1 MDYFKKI
8 FVTVFSFLLVI
19 SMVQAQKFKSYLP
32 TPPMGWNSWN
42 AYQEDISEKKII
54 ETVDAFISTGLKD
67 AGYTYINID
76 DGWAIERDLNGN
88 IVPDPKKFPRGMKF
102 LADYIHSKGLK
113 FGIYTA
119 PGERTCAK
127 FVGSLGFEQKDV
139 EAYAAWG
146 VDYIKLDGCG
156 AKESREVIC
165 KKWREALDKV
175 SRPIVLSVHLG
186 YDDVEFFSNYANL
199 WRTTNDVYP
208 AWDLSLDQMNDW
220 KPLCI
225 APTIDMQQGL
235 EDAQSFGAFNDP
247 DMLQVGNGA
256 LTKEENKAHFSMWA
270 MLGAPLLLGNDIISM
285 SNEVKDIIT
294 NKEIIAINQDSL
306 CYQGRKISDS
316 GIGKSKLKE
325 DYGLQVFVK
334 KLAAEGEYA
343 VALFNRSEFE
353 NTMMVRWADIG
364 LEPRD
369 VFVRDL
375 WKHKDLGKY
384 NVEYSTKVAPHS
396 ATILKVK
403 GVSSGE
409 IRESYPMLKDSIVLE
424 AEEGALFRA
433 VKANFYKG
441 YSGPAYVQYCSEP
454 PTQFTRMVVNI
465 PEEGIYKVGVRYTNL
480 TGNTSNIHIEAANQS
495 VKLACPVPTDAKFT
509 FAFRGSATWDYAF
522 TNIKL
527 KKGLNVIKVSSKE
540 VLSPLVDQLIIKK

>member
-1 MDYFKKI
+1 MDYFIKI
-8 FVTVFSFLLVI
+8 FVAVLSLLLI
-19 SMVQAQKFKSYLP
+19 TSMLQAQKFKSYLP

-42 AYQEDISEKKII
+42 TFFEDISEAKIM
-54 ETVDAFISTGLKD
+54 EVADAFISSGLKD
-67 AGYTYINID
+67 AGYLYVNID
-76 DGWAIERDLNGN
+76 DGWALERSSDGT
-88 IVPDPKKFPRGMKF
+88 IIPDPKKFPRGMKYV
-102 LADYIHSKGLK
+102 ADYVHSKGLK

-119 PGERTCAK
+119 PGEKTCAK

-139 EAYAAWG
+139 ETYAAWG

-165 KKWREALDKV
+165 KKWRDALDKV
-175 SRPIVLSVHLG
+175 ARPIVLSVHLG
-186 YDDVEFFSNYANL
+186 YDDVAFFTNYANL

-208 AWDLSLDQMNDW
+208 AWDLPLDQNVNW
-220 KPLCI
+220 KPLSI

-235 EDAQSFGAFNDP
+235 EEAQSPGTFNDP

-256 LTKEENKAHFSMWA
+256 LSNEENKMHLGMWA
-270 MLGAPLLLGNDIISM
+270 MLGAPLLLGNDVRKM
-285 SNEVKDIIT
+285 SKQVREIVT
-294 NKEIIAINQDSL
+294 NKEIIAINQDPL

-334 KLAAEGEYA
+334 KLAGDGEYA

-353 NTMMVRWADIG
+353 NTMTVRWADIG
-364 LEPRD
+364 LDPQN
-369 VFVRDL
+369 VLVRDL
-375 WKHKDLGKY
+375 WQLKDLGKY
-384 NVEYSTKVAPHS
+384 KVEYSTKVAPHS

-441 YSGPAYVQYCSEP
+441 YAGPAYVQYCSEP

-465 PEEGIYKVGVRYTNL
+465 PEEGIYKVGVRYTNVN
-480 TGNTSNIHIEAANQS
+480 GNTCNIHIEVAKQS
-495 VKLACPVPTDAKFT
+495 MKLACPVPKDAKFT
-509 FAFRGSATWDYAF
+509 FAFTGSATWDYAF
-522 TNIKL
+522 SEINL

-540 VLSPLVDQLIIKK
+540 VLSPLIDQIIIKK